1 MKEEYKERFCD
12 LDNASKAMCLA
23 MFAIENKLGHCNKKY
38 IAEQFKKL
46 SNDNKR
52 GYVFSAQRLARNF
65 WKCLPS
71 KED

>member
-12 LDNASKAMCLA
+12 LDNTSKAMCLA
-23 MFAIENKLGHCNKKY
+23 MFAIEYNLGHCNKKH

-46 SNDNKR
+46 DNGIKR
-52 GYVFSAQRLARNF
+52 GYVLLCQRLARNF

>member
-12 LDNASKAMCLA
+12 LDNTSKALCLA
-23 MFAIENKLGHCNKKY
+23 MFAIEHKLGHCNKKH

-46 SNDNKR
+46 DNATKR
-52 GYVFSAQRLARNF
+52 NYVFECQRLCRNF
-65 WKCLPS
+65 FKCLPI

>member
-23 MFAIENKLGHCNKKY
+23 MFAIENNFGHCNKKY
-38 IAEQFKKL
+38 IAQQFKKL
-46 SNDNKR
+46 SNDTKKD
-52 GYVFSAQRLARNF
+52 YVFLAQRLSRNF